1 MTLVQG
7 WAHLCNTCVELGV
20 EAEREDTN
28 EEGPESESVHSSE
41 DEEEVTA
48 KASSSTPSF
57 EQDARENSATPE
69 QLGWPGAVVE
79 ETCVTSPSSGSQP
92 WTDLK
97 AQAYFI
103 AEKERI
109 WSSKQMDTFQKI
121 HELQQSLNRVAHFLP
136 PALLKVMVNVITDIK
151 ADAQQEQNKHSD

>member
-1 MTLVQG
+1 MLVKFARHIITALQI
-7 WAHLCNTCVELGV
+7 NM
-20 EAEREDTN
+20 EAGGQEKHVCAECKV
-28 EEGPESESVHSSE
+28 S
-41 DEEEVTA
+41 
-48 KASSSTPSF
+48 
-57 EQDARENSATPE
+57 
-69 QLGWPGAVVE
+69 GAVVE

-103 AEKERI
+103 AEKDRI

-121 HELQQSLNRVAHFLP
+121 HDLQQSLNRVAHFLP
-136 PALLKVMVNVITDIK
+136 PALFKVMVNVITDIK